1 MYYRLV
7 RVPPW
12 VGFQHFYLYVSS
24 FCVACPGRKNTL
36 GSPFQLLLSVK
47 KKRVTFGY
55 MMKSWKFDWWN
66 SVDFTL
72 NLNPCILTYTW
83 FIHKGK
89 SEMSL
94 NVLQFEFEPLFCD
107 EYTWAQVKCHWRI
120 WDMKGYI
127 KSYLNQFDKI
137 FSSFLQLYINWH
149 LEVGCRFYTFR
160 SVTGSGPTEKCHRR
174 EFREDIM
181 IQLPVSVS

>member
-1 MYYRLV
+1 MCHSLFYPFVNLLC
-7 RVPPW
+7 PEG
-12 VGFQHFYLYVSS
+12 GFGFWCITGLWEFLPELDFNIFTCTFPLFVLPVQAGKTHWDHLFNYCCLW
-24 FCVACPGRKNTL
+24 
-36 GSPFQLLLSVK
+36 K

-149 LEVGCRFYTFR
+149 LE
-160 SVTGSGPTEKCHRR
+160 SW
-174 EFREDIM
+174 M
-181 IQLPVSVS
+181 